1 MCKRQKSR
9 VISGLP
15 FYHNSES
22 MKEILSAGFQLGEHH
37 FTLASVLQILAV
49 LSVAQVIFWTIRAAI
64 RRIFKNSGMEEGTRF
79 MIMRLLRTIIYTLG
93 AIIALETAGV
103 DLQALWF
110 GSAALLVGVGIG
122 LQNFFNDVVSGF
134 VLLFEG
140 GVRVGD
146 ELEVDGMLVRVQRI
160 DLRST
165 RVITRYGNLIVMPNG
180 LISGQTVRNF
190 TQGETSTMLRVD
202 VSVAYGTD
210 LEKVKSILLDV
221 AENETGVIRKNEVA
235 VLFTDFGDSGLKFS
249 VLFWVGE
256 PWQRMSISSNV
267 RFKISKAFD
276 SNGITV
282 PFPQRDLHLRTGS
295 IDPVRE

>member
-1 MCKRQKSR
+1 M
-9 VISGLP
+9 
-15 FYHNSES
+15 
-22 MKEILSAGFQLGEHH
+22 
-37 FTLASVLQILAV
+37 LQILAV
-49 LSVAQVIFWTIRAAI
+49 LTVAQVIFWVIRTAL
-64 RRIFKNSGMEEGTRF
+64 RRIFKNSSMEEGTRF
-79 MIMRLLRTIIYTLG
+79 MIMRLLRTLIYTLG

-146 ELEVDGMLVRVQRI
+146 ELEVDGMLVRVERI

-165 RVITRYGNLIVMPNG
+165 RVVTRFGNLIVMPNG

-190 TQGETSTMLRVD
+190 TQGDTASLLKVD
-202 VSVAYGTD
+202 VNVEYGAD
-210 LEKVKSILLDV
+210 LEKVRSILLQ
-221 AENETGVIRKNEVA
+221 AAQSEEGVIRKNQVS
-235 VLFTDFGDSGLKFS
+235 VLFTEFEESGQRFS
-249 VLFWVGE
+249 VFFWVEE
-256 PWQRMSISSNV
+256 PWKRLTISSNV
-267 RFKISKAFD
+267 RFKISEAFKE
-276 SNGITV
+276 NGITI

-295 IDPVRE
+295 IG

>member
-1 MCKRQKSR
+1 
-9 VISGLP
+9 
-15 FYHNSES
+15 
-22 MKEILSAGFQLGEHH
+22 MKEFLSAGFQLGDHH
-37 FTLASVLQILAV
+37 FTLASMLQILAV
-49 LSVAQVIFWTIRAAI
+49 LTVAQVIFWVIRTAL
-64 RRIFKNSGMEEGTRF
+64 RRIFKNSSMEEGTRF
-79 MIMRLLRTIIYTLG
+79 MIMRLLRTLIYTLG

-146 ELEVDGMLVRVQRI
+146 ELEVDGMLVRVERI

-165 RVITRYGNLIVMPNG
+165 RVVTRFGNLIVMPNG

-190 TQGETSTMLRVD
+190 TQGDTASLLKVD
-202 VSVAYGTD
+202 VNVEYGAD
-210 LEKVKSILLDV
+210 LEKVRSILLQ
-221 AENETGVIRKNEVA
+221 AAKSEEGVIRKNQVS
-235 VLFTDFGDSGLKFS
+235 VLFTEFEESGQRFS
-249 VLFWVGE
+249 VFFWVEE
-256 PWQRMSISSNV
+256 PWKRLTLSSTV
-267 RFKISKAFD
+267 RFKISEAFKE
-276 SNGITV
+276 NGITI

-295 IDPVRE
+295 IG

>member
-1 MCKRQKSR
+1 
-9 VISGLP
+9 
-15 FYHNSES
+15 
-22 MKEILSAGFQLGEHH
+22 
-37 FTLASVLQILAV
+37 
-49 LSVAQVIFWTIRAAI
+49 
-64 RRIFKNSGMEEGTRF
+64 
-79 MIMRLLRTIIYTLG
+79 MIMRLLRTLIYTLG

-146 ELEVDGMLVRVQRI
+146 ELEVDGMLVRVERI

-165 RVITRYGNLIVMPNG
+165 RVVTRFGNLIVMPNG

-190 TQGETSTMLRVD
+190 TQGDTASLLKVD
-202 VSVAYGTD
+202 VNVEYGAD
-210 LEKVKSILLDV
+210 LEKVRAILLK
-221 AENETGVIRKNEVA
+221 AAKSEEGVIRKNQVS
-235 VLFTDFGDSGLKFS
+235 VLFTEFAESGQRFS
-249 VLFWVGE
+249 VFFWVEE
-256 PWQRMSISSNV
+256 PWQRLTISSNV
-267 RFKISKAFD
+267 RFKISAAFQE
-276 SNGITV
+276 NGITI

-295 IDPVRE
+295 IE

>member
-1 MCKRQKSR
+1 
-9 VISGLP
+9 
-15 FYHNSES
+15 
-22 MKEILSAGFQLGEHH
+22 MKDFLSTGFQLGDHH
-37 FTLASVLQILAV
+37 FTLASMLQILAV
-49 LSVAQVIFWTIRAAI
+49 LTVAQVIFWVIRAAL
-64 RRIFKNSGMEEGTRF
+64 RRIFKNSSMEEGTRF
-79 MIMRLLRTIIYTLG
+79 MIMRLLRTLIYTLG

-146 ELEVDGMLVRVQRI
+146 ELEVDGMLVRVERI

-165 RVITRYGNLIVMPNG
+165 RVVTRFGNLIVMPNG

-190 TQGETSTMLRVD
+190 TQGDTASLLKVD
-202 VSVAYGTD
+202 VNVEYGAD
-210 LEKVKSILLDV
+210 LEKVRAILLK
-221 AENETGVIRKNEVA
+221 AAKSEEGVIRKNQVS
-235 VLFTDFGDSGLKFS
+235 VLFTEFAESGQRFS
-249 VLFWVGE
+249 VFFWVEE
-256 PWQRMSISSNV
+256 PWQRLTISSNV
-267 RFKISKAFD
+267 RFKISAAFQE
-276 SNGITV
+276 NGITI

-295 IDPVRE
+295 IE

>member
-1 MCKRQKSR
+1 
-9 VISGLP
+9 
-15 FYHNSES
+15 
-22 MKEILSAGFQLGEHH
+22 
-37 FTLASVLQILAV
+37 
-49 LSVAQVIFWTIRAAI
+49 
-64 RRIFKNSGMEEGTRF
+64 MEEGTRF